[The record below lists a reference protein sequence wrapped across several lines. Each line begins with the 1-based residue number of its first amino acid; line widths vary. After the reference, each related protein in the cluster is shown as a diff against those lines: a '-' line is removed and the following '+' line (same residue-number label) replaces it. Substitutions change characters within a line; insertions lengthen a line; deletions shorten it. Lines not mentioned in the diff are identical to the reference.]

1 MTASLNIYDRKLPK
15 VLGKFEAANH
25 SVYDLYEKA
34 GPYQWSIILTK
45 VDILHFYEQSLLKK
59 GQKLKANK
67 ALSDLICK
75 CKKFKEKRIP
85 AFLFFY
91 ICAFSIT
98 PPWELREVALGG
110 IKYKIAWYIY
120 RQRRRLYSFTWF
132 ASCCNRRVKSKID
145 KIADLMIRFWDFE
158 GKAWEK
164 KKKQVDYGIDNRG
177 FMHFLKD

>member
-1 MTASLNIYDRKLPK
+1 MTVSLNIYDRKLPK
-15 VLGKFEAANH
+15 VLGEFEAANYD
-25 SVYDLYEKA
+25 VYDLYATA
-34 GPYQWSIILTK
+34 GSYEWSIILTK

-67 ALSDLICK
+67 AINNLICK
-75 CKKFKEKRIP
+75 CKKFKEKKVP

-98 PPWELREVALGG
+98 PPWSLKEVILGG
-110 IKYKIAWYIY
+110 IKYKIAWHMF

-132 ASCCNRRVKSKID
+132 ASCCTRRVKPKIY
-145 KIADLMIRFWDFE
+145 KIADLMMRFWEGE

-164 KKKQVDYGIDNRG
+164 KKQQVSYGVDNRG
-177 FMHFLKD
+177 FMHFVKE